1 MVVRAHRREC
11 GDVIVGDVEDCEM
24 RELGD
29 VPTDLSELIV
39 SQVEPLQRM
48 HPAVGTT
55 NG

>member
-1 MVVRAHRREC
+1 M
-11 GDVIVGDVEDCEM
+11 IVGDVEDCEM
-24 RELGD
+24 CEFGD
-29 VPTDLSELIV
+29 VPADLGELIV